1 MSRRRPLVGLAA
13 LLAAAALLGAAA
25 GAATGSAA
33 SLTVDAGVLD
43 VPVVDLEAPP
53 RSSR

>member
-13 LLAAAALLGAAA
+13 LFAAAVLLGAAA
-25 GAATGSAA
+25 GAGTGSAS

-43 VPVVDLEAPP
+43 VPAVDLDAPP
-53 RSSR
+53 RPNR